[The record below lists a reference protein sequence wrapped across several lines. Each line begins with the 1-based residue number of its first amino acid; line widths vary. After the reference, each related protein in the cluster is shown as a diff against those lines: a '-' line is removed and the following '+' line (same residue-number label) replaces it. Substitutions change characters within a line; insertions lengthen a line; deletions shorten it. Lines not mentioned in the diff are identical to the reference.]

1 MDALHQQIHD
11 LVETEQRLRAG
22 EMDDEARAEIER
34 IELQLDQIWDLLR
47 QRNARKEFGQDPDA
61 AHARPISEV
70 ESYLQ

>member
-11 LVETEQRLRAG
+11 LVETEHRLRAG
-22 EMDDEARAEIER
+22 EMDDEARAEVER